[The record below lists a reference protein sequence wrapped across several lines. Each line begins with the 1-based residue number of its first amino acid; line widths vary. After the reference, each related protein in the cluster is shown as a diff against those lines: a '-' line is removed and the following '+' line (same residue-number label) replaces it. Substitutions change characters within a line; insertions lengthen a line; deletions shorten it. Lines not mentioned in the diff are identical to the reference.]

1 MTLNHVYDIIKAV
14 KSILQEVFFI
24 MIKLV
29 IFDLDGTLLNSI
41 EDIADAL
48 NASLEEMG
56 YPVHKLSEFNHL
68 VGDGVFQLC
77 ERALPDG
84 EKHHAAELQSKFS
97 QHYRKNATHKT
108 APYDGIK
115 EVLEELGKRNIKL
128 AVASN
133 KVHEFSVEMVK
144 NYFGDIFDIILGNA
158 AERPKKP
165 QPVIIYDILEYT
177 GIDKSEAV
185 MTGDSDVDI
194 FTARNAGIKSIG
206 CEWGYRGRKEL
217 QEAGADYIASVPADI
232 LKYIEIM

>member
-1 MTLNHVYDIIKAV
+1 
-14 KSILQEVFFI
+14 

-77 ERALPDG
+77 ERALPEG
-84 EKHHAAELQSKFS
+84 EKHHASELQDKFS
-97 QHYRKNATHKT
+97 QHYRKNATVKT
-108 APYDGIK
+108 VPYDGIR
-115 EVLEELGKRNIKL
+115 EVLEELKKRNIKL

-133 KVHEFSVEMVK
+133 KVHAFSVEMV
-144 NYFGDIFDIILGNA
+144 NHYFGDMFDIILGNA
-158 AERPKKP
+158 SQRPKKP

-177 GIDKSEAV
+177 GVDKSESV
-185 MTGDSDVDI
+185 MVGDSDVDI
-194 FTARNAGIKSIG
+194 FTAKNSGIKSIG
-206 CEWGYRGRKEL
+206 CAWGYRGRKEL
-217 QEAGADYIASVPADI
+217 EETGADYIAEVPADI
-232 LKYIEIM
+232 LEYTTEI